1 MRAALISNSGATA
14 VGIDTVN
21 RQFFQRR
28 RHLRYPIR
36 VAVTVQ
42 WLARTGPKGCVK
54 AKTKDISEGGAFVFS
69 RVLPPLGA
77 IVELTVQ
84 LPVKQTGAPSSR
96 LEMCGE
102 VYRVE
107 TPTGRE
113 SKWGFAINATKTV
126 MYGPSSRVGLD
137 KEE

>member
-1 MRAALISNSGATA
+1 MRAALISNNGATA

-36 VAVTVQ
+36 VAATVQ
-42 WLARTGPKGCVK
+42 WAARIGPKGCVK
-54 AKTKDISEGGAFVFS
+54 VKTKDVSEGGAFVYS

-77 IVELTVQ
+77 IVELTLQ
-84 LPVKQTGAPSSR
+84 LPVRQTGGPSSR
-96 LEMCGE
+96 LEMRGE

-113 SKWGFAINATKTV
+113 SDWGFAINATKTV
-126 MYGPSSRVGLD
+126 MYGPSRRVGAD